1 VKVGGRRIEA
11 RKILIATGSMPRTLS
26 LPGAAHMITSD
37 EILDLKTQPGEMV
50 FVGAGVI
57 SLEFSHVLARAG
69 VKVTILELM
78 DRPLPAMDQGAV
90 AQIEKATRD
99 LGIDLVTGAKV
110 RAIEKSN
117 RGFAVHYESG
127 AEKRTASADVV
138 ANGAGRVPAIES
150 LDLDAA
156 GVAWDRKTGIQV
168 NEFLRSVTNPDVFVA
183 GDALAGP
190 PQLSPVASYQGK
202 LAGNNIIGREP
213 AAPDYRT
220 IPSCVYTVPALAQ
233 VGRTEE
239 QAQREGLEFRVKVSD
254 MVSWRSARTYA
265 EHVAYAKI
273 LIEKTTDRILG
284 AHLVGHGAPEVVHT
298 FAFAM
303 KHGVTAKDIK
313 STVFAYPTFTSDIQY
328 LV

>member
-1 VKVGGRRIEA
+1 
-11 RKILIATGSMPRTLS
+11 
-26 LPGAAHMITSD
+26 
-37 EILDLKTQPGEMV
+37 
-50 FVGAGVI
+50 
-57 SLEFSHVLARAG
+57 
-69 VKVTILELM
+69 
-78 DRPLPAMDQGAV
+78 
-90 AQIEKATRD
+90 
-99 LGIDLVTGAKV
+99 
-110 RAIEKSN
+110 
-117 RGFAVHYESG
+117 
-127 AEKRTASADVV
+127 
-138 ANGAGRVPAIES
+138 
-150 LDLDAA
+150 
-156 GVAWDRKTGIQV
+156 
-168 NEFLRSVTNPDVFVA
+168 VFVA